1 LEDELAET
9 RLRAAIACCRLF
21 IRDITGYE
29 RHIYSLDIVN
39 EVLEK
44 LLMVS
49 IADTGEA
56 ATLALKGR

>member
-1 LEDELAET
+1 M
-9 RLRAAIACCRLF
+9 
-21 IRDITGYE
+21 RDITGYE
-29 RHIYSLDIVN
+29 RHINSLEIIN

-56 ATLALKGR
+56 TFLMLKGC